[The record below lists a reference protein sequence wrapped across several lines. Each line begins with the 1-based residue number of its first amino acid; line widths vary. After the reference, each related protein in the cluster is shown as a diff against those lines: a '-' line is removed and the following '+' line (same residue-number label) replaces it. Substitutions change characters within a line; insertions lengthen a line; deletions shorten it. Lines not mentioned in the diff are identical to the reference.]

1 MTIALFADA
10 TIRVAGVLLPDES
23 HSACEG
29 VAHIGRRLDL
39 DDVAGC
45 QYAVGLFAAHNR
57 GARCL
62 FCA

>member
-39 DDVAGC
+39 DDVAAC
-45 QYAVGLFAAHNR
+45 QYAVGVFA
-57 GARCL
+57 CT
-62 FCA
+62 